1 MRLPEYNQESQLA
14 LKSLYPHQPLKGQI
28 ALVTGGSS
36 GIGEGCARHLAAAG
50 ASVAINFM
58 SHRQKADLIAAQIT
72 GAGGEA
78 FSIGA
83 DVSQEP
89 EVLEMFDQVR
99 SHFGTLDILVS
110 NAGLQ
115 KDAAFVDMTVDQ
127 WDTVMNVNLRGMFL
141 NCREAVREFQ
151 RRDRRHLSKSNGKI
165 ICMSSVHEVIPWAGH
180 INYAAS
186 KGGVMLLMK
195 SLAQEVSKLGI
206 RVNSIAPGAIAT
218 PINKPAWE
226 TQEALDELMAYIP
239 YDRIGTT
246 DDIGQAAVWL
256 SSDASDYV
264 VGTTLFV
271 DGGMTTLENFSEG
284 G

>member
-1 MRLPEYNQESQLA
+1 MRLPEYNQESQSA
-14 LKSLYPHQPLKGQI
+14 LNSLYPHQPLKGQI

-36 GIGEGCARHLAAAG
+36 GIGEGCVRHLAAAG
-50 ASVAINFM
+50 ASVAINYINNCE
-58 SHRQKADLIAAQIT
+58 KADIIAAQIA
-72 GAGGEA
+72 GAGGIA
-78 FSIGA
+78 ISVGA
-83 DVSQEP
+83 DVSKEA
-89 EVLEMFDQVR
+89 EVMAMFDQVR
-99 SHFGTLDILVS
+99 AEFGTLDILVS

-151 RRDRRHLSKSNGKI
+151 RRDRRSLSKSNGKI

-186 KGGVMLLMK
+186 KGGVMLFMK
-195 SLAQEVSKLGI
+195 SLAQEVSRFGI

-218 PINKPAWE
+218 PINRPAWE
-226 TQEALDELMAYIP
+226 TEEALTALMDLIP
-239 YDRIGTT
+239 YDRIGIP

-264 VGTTLFV
+264 VGTTLFI
-271 DGGMTTLENFSEG
+271 DGGMTTFESFSEG